1 MSRRAW
7 SGGDEASIRPN
18 LSDTNLASANETTP
32 SGTDPKANLVIAM
45 ASSIKHP
52 GLLALTALL
61 AHLAS
66 TIPALSQDAAAR
78 SPALLPAQN
87 HSLPSGSRLTSDELG
102 IEIANWIKKLGDP
115 SYSVRLQAQSELERI
130 GVRALDQLH
139 QASFDPDPQISNQ
152 ARFLVQS
159 NQFNW
164 AWETDPFP
172 VRRTLSNYTTA
183 PLYDKSVYI
192 DQLNAM
198 EGDEG
203 LPALCRL
210 IRYETQG
217 CLAKRAALLVMR
229 SKPPIG
235 QSEIER
241 KEWIASMVDGAM
253 STAGKWVIAYTSK
266 EDPFSIEAWQ
276 QRIDRERELFD
287 AKSPDTSIEIISDL
301 RRWLVEHIADKPGLK
316 KQSLDIARNVPEYF
330 QTSGPGASASMIEF
344 AQWALQFKLP
354 ELVQEQHGKLSS
366 LMLQDPRFG
375 YLLAESYEQ
384 QSEKEKAKKIADLT
398 ASRVPIDAQG
408 EPKPF
413 DPLANDDSPLNRRLE
428 EMRLRNTSFVLQ
440 RASMG
445 DFLIK
450 RGMFD
455 WAETELR
462 YAIDGREAEPE
473 FATTLNLSLLS
484 QMLHEL
490 ARNQEAAD
498 VLEKYKDRFEREPMF
513 ETQVTPNGGESLVS
527 NYYLFRGDEARE
539 KDNKPLAREMY
550 VKAIELAEDNVDAII
565 GLYRLNDSSDEAIQE
580 RKRIHQRVASA
591 LRQEIDA
598 RERDLRRENPRFQ
611 ATEQR
616 SLANQMNTLAWLITN
631 TEGNF
636 EEALHL
642 SRKACS
648 LEPGRSAYL
657 DTLAHCYAT
666 LERYREA
673 VEQQRKAV
681 ALEPHQPSLVNAL
694 KEFEAK
700 LQENPGS

>member
-1 MSRRAW
+1 MKRTGPTIIPNANQPKTI
-7 SGGDEASIRPN
+7 ESIS
-18 LSDTNLASANETTP
+18 LSCKDRWIFSFATIFFGLLSSSLHLSPTPANAQDANSSSKGSPQASAFPSSTTGSP
-32 SGTDPKANLVIAM
+32 SAANQGE
-45 ASSIKHP
+45 P
-52 GLLALTALL
+52 T
-61 AHLAS
+61 
-66 TIPALSQDAAAR
+66 
-78 SPALLPAQN
+78 
-87 HSLPSGSRLTSDELG
+87 TSDDLEQ
-102 IEIANWIKKLGDP
+102 EIANWIRKLGDP

-172 VRRTLSNYTTA
+172 VRRTLANYTTA

-210 IRYETQG
+210 VRYETQG

-229 SKPPIG
+229 SEPPIG
-235 QSEIER
+235 QSETER
-241 KEWIASMVDGAM
+241 KAWIAAMVDGAM
-253 STAGKWVIAYTSK
+253 STAGKWVLAYSAKEETLSIA
-266 EDPFSIEAWQ
+266 AWQ
-276 QRIDRERELFD
+276 QRIDRERELLE

-301 RRWLVEHIADKPGLK
+301 RRWLVEQIADKPELK
-316 KQSLDIARNVPEYF
+316 EQSLEIARNIPEYF

-354 ELVQEQHGKLSS
+354 KLVQEQHGKLSS

-384 QSEKEKAKKIADLT
+384 QSEKEKGKKIADLT

-413 DPLANDDSPLNRRLE
+413 DPLANEDSPLNRRLE

-513 ETQVTPNGGESLVS
+513 ETQVAPNGGESLVS
-527 NYYLFRGDEARE
+527 NYYLFRGDEALE

-565 GLYRLNDSSDEAIQE
+565 GLYRLNDPSDEATQE

-666 LERYREA
+666 LQRYREA